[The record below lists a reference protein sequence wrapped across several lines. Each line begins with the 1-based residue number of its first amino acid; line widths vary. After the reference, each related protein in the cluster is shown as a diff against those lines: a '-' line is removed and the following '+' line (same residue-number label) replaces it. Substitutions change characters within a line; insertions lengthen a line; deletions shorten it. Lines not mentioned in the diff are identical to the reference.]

1 MSGLNFLST
10 DVVEAAALG
19 DLQTVSSYTGY
30 IDARA
35 SHPSLPPGCTLLMA
49 ASSTGQAEMVKFL
62 LSRGASINLHAQG
75 GITALMFSAM
85 SQDVGTVKL
94 LCAARASPEPVR
106 LERQDHVRID
116 GRRTCPNSHTAL
128 EIAESQG
135 DAAIVGILRE
145 HSKALRIE
153 ADLAATALLLEEE
166 AIRSRAE
173 DGKKRRSKKRQALR
187 IARLAHQDAEAA
199 GDEGK
204 AGVDL
209 VADPTPPSSVVMSAA
224 AEAARRYG
232 ARLSQ
237 KPPPPPPPPPPSTP
251 NGRRRALNGLSS
263 PSSSLSAS
271 IELPDRLLALCASS
285 AAASSVVSSVSSVAS
300 SVEGPSSAGGSDE
313 IAITSS
319 GEGPSSAGGSDEIA
333 ITSSGEGPS
342 SAGGS
347 DEIAITSRARA
358 TSTVQDGP
366 KRADEMAELEREMAE
381 MERRAAAKNLH
392 MQELDERFE
401 QLQLAR
407 ATSNHSLAAM
417 GSSTSLASLDSTSGV
432 ETDQMTCVICME
444 KPSDAT
450 LVHGRSAHVCCC
462 LECAA
467 NLQHMG
473 HSCPMCR
480 KPIEA
485 VLQLY
490 FA

>member
-1 MSGLNFLST
+1 
-10 DVVEAAALG
+10 
-19 DLQTVSSYTGY
+19 
-30 IDARA
+30 
-35 SHPSLPPGCTLLMA
+35 MA

-94 LCAARASPEPVR
+94 LCAARASPEAVQ

-116 GRRTCPNSHTAL
+116 GRRTAPKSHTAL
-128 EIAESQG
+128 EIAETQG

-153 ADLAATALLLEEE
+153 ADLAATALLLEED

-173 DGKKRRSKKRQALR
+173 DGKKRRSRKRQALR
-187 IARLAHQDAEAA
+187 SARLAHQDAEAA

-204 AGVDL
+204 AHVDP
-209 VADPTPPSSVVMSAA
+209 VVDPTPPSSLVMSAA

-237 KPPPPPPPPPPSTP
+237 VPPPPPPPPPSTP
-251 NGRRRALNGLSS
+251 NSRRRALNGLTS

-271 IELPDRLLALCASS
+271 VELPDRLLALCASS
-285 AAASSVVSSVSSVAS
+285 AAASSVASSVVS
-300 SVEGPSSAGGSDE
+300 SVEGPSSAGWSDE
-313 IAITSS
+313 IAS
-319 GEGPSSAGGSDEIA
+319 
-333 ITSSGEGPS
+333 
-342 SAGGS
+342 
-347 DEIAITSRARA
+347 TSRASA

-366 KRADEMAELEREMAE
+366 KRADETEELEQRLREMAE

-407 ATSNHSLAAM
+407 ATSNHSLVAM
-417 GSSTSLASLDSTSGV
+417 GSSTSLASLDSASGL

>member
-1 MSGLNFLST
+1 MSGLKCLLT
-10 DVVEAAALG
+10 EVVEAAALG
-19 DLQTVSSYTGY
+19 DLQTVSAYTGH
-30 IDARA
+30 IDARI

-85 SQDVGTVKL
+85 SQDAGTVKL
-94 LCAARASPEPVR
+94 LCAARASPEAVQ

-116 GRRTCPNSHTAL
+116 GRRTAPKSHTAL
-128 EIAESQG
+128 EIAETQG

-153 ADLAATALLLEEE
+153 ADLAATALLLEED

-173 DGKKRRSKKRQALR
+173 DGKKRRSRKRQALR
-187 IARLAHQDAEAA
+187 SARLAHQDAEAA

-204 AGVDL
+204 AHMDPV
-209 VADPTPPSSVVMSAA
+209 VDPTPPSSVVMSAA

-237 KPPPPPPPPPPSTP
+237 VPPPPPPPPPSTP
-251 NGRRRALNGLSS
+251 NSRRRTLNGLSS

-271 IELPDRLLALCASS
+271 VELPDRLLALCASS
-285 AAASSVVSSVSSVAS
+285 AAASSVASSVVS
-300 SVEGPSSAGGSDE
+300 SVEGPSSAGCSDE
-313 IAITSS
+313 IASTSGAS
-319 GEGPSSAGGSDEIA
+319 
-333 ITSSGEGPS
+333 
-342 SAGGS
+342 
-347 DEIAITSRARA
+347 A

-366 KRADEMAELEREMAE
+366 KRADETAELEQRLREMAE

-417 GSSTSLASLDSTSGV
+417 GSSTSLASLDSASGL

>member
-1 MSGLNFLST
+1 MAGLNFLST

-62 LSRGASINLHAQG
+62 LNRGASINLHAQG

-285 AAASSVVSSVSSVAS
+285 AAASSVASSVALSVVS
-300 SVEGPSSAGGSDE
+300 SVEGPSSAGWSDE
-313 IAITSS
+313 IAS
-319 GEGPSSAGGSDEIA
+319 
-333 ITSSGEGPS
+333 
-342 SAGGS
+342 
-347 DEIAITSRARA
+347 TSRASA

-366 KRADEMAELEREMAE
+366 KRADETAELEQRLREMAE
-381 MERRAAAKNLH
+381 MERRAATKNLH

-417 GSSTSLASLDSTSGV
+417 GSSTSLASLDSASGV

>member
-1 MSGLNFLST
+1 MSGLKCLLT
-10 DVVEAAALG
+10 EVVEAAALG
-19 DLQTVSSYTGY
+19 DLQTVSAYTGH
-30 IDARA
+30 IDARV

-85 SQDVGTVKL
+85 SQDAGTVKL
-94 LCAARASPEPVR
+94 LCAARASPEAVQ

-116 GRRTCPNSHTAL
+116 GRRTAPKSHTAL
-128 EIAESQG
+128 EIAETQG

-153 ADLAATALLLEEE
+153 ADLAATALLLEED

-173 DGKKRRSKKRQALR
+173 DGKKRRSRKRQALR
-187 IARLAHQDAEAA
+187 SARLAHQDAEAA

-204 AGVDL
+204 AHVDP
-209 VADPTPPSSVVMSAA
+209 VVDPTPPSSLVMSAA

-237 KPPPPPPPPPPSTP
+237 VPPPPPPPPPSTP
-251 NGRRRALNGLSS
+251 NSRRRTLNGLSS

-271 IELPDRLLALCASS
+271 VELPDRLLALCASS
-285 AAASSVVSSVSSVAS
+285 AAASSVASSVVS
-300 SVEGPSSAGGSDE
+300 SVEGPSSAGWSDE
-313 IAITSS
+313 IAS
-319 GEGPSSAGGSDEIA
+319 
-333 ITSSGEGPS
+333 
-342 SAGGS
+342 
-347 DEIAITSRARA
+347 TSRASA

-366 KRADEMAELEREMAE
+366 KRADETEELEQRLREMAE

-407 ATSNHSLAAM
+407 ATSNHSLVAM
-417 GSSTSLASLDSTSGV
+417 GSSTSLASLDSASGL

>member
-1 MSGLNFLST
+1 MSGLKCLLT

-19 DLQTVSSYTGY
+19 DLQTVSAYTGH
-30 IDARA
+30 IDARV

-85 SQDVGTVKL
+85 SQDAGTVKL
-94 LCAARASPEPVR
+94 LCAARASPEAVQ

-116 GRRTCPNSHTAL
+116 GRRTAPKSHTAL
-128 EIAESQG
+128 EIAETQG

-153 ADLAATALLLEEE
+153 ADLAATALLLEED

-173 DGKKRRSKKRQALR
+173 DGKKRRSRKRQALR
-187 IARLAHQDAEAA
+187 SARLAHQDAEAA

-204 AGVDL
+204 AHVDP
-209 VADPTPPSSVVMSAA
+209 VVDPTPPSSLVMSAA

-237 KPPPPPPPPPPSTP
+237 VPPPPPPPPPSTP
-251 NGRRRALNGLSS
+251 NSRRRTLNGLSS

-271 IELPDRLLALCASS
+271 VELPDRLLALCASS
-285 AAASSVVSSVSSVAS
+285 AAASSVASSVVS
-300 SVEGPSSAGGSDE
+300 SVEGPSSAGWSDE
-313 IAITSS
+313 IAS
-319 GEGPSSAGGSDEIA
+319 
-333 ITSSGEGPS
+333 
-342 SAGGS
+342 
-347 DEIAITSRARA
+347 TSRASA

-366 KRADEMAELEREMAE
+366 KRADETEELEQRLREMAE

-417 GSSTSLASLDSTSGV
+417 GSSTSLASLDSASGL

>member
-1 MSGLNFLST
+1 
-10 DVVEAAALG
+10 
-19 DLQTVSSYTGY
+19 
-30 IDARA
+30 
-35 SHPSLPPGCTLLMA
+35 LMA

-85 SQDVGTVKL
+85 SQDAGTVKL
-94 LCAARASPEPVR
+94 LCAARASPEAVQ

-116 GRRTCPNSHTAL
+116 GRRTAPKSHTAL
-128 EIAESQG
+128 EIAETQG

-153 ADLAATALLLEEE
+153 ADLAATALLLEED

-173 DGKKRRSKKRQALR
+173 DGKKRRSRKRQALR
-187 IARLAHQDAEAA
+187 SARLAHQDAEAA

-204 AGVDL
+204 AHVDP
-209 VADPTPPSSVVMSAA
+209 VVDPTPPSSLVMSAA

-237 KPPPPPPPPPPSTP
+237 VPPPPPPPPPSTP
-251 NGRRRALNGLSS
+251 NSRRRTLNGLSS

-271 IELPDRLLALCASS
+271 VELPDRLLALCASS
-285 AAASSVVSSVSSVAS
+285 AAASSVASSVVS
-300 SVEGPSSAGGSDE
+300 SVEGPSSAGWSDE
-313 IAITSS
+313 IASTPGAS
-319 GEGPSSAGGSDEIA
+319 
-333 ITSSGEGPS
+333 
-342 SAGGS
+342 
-347 DEIAITSRARA
+347 A

-366 KRADEMAELEREMAE
+366 KRADETEELEQRLREMAE

-407 ATSNHSLAAM
+407 ATSNHSLVAM
-417 GSSTSLASLDSTSGV
+417 GSSTSLASLDSASGL

>member
-1 MSGLNFLST
+1 MSGLKCLLT
-10 DVVEAAALG
+10 EVVEAAALG
-19 DLQTVSSYTGY
+19 DLRTVSAYTGH
-30 IDARA
+30 IDARV

-85 SQDVGTVKL
+85 SQDAGTVKL
-94 LCAARASPEPVR
+94 LCAARASPEAVQ

-116 GRRTCPNSHTAL
+116 GRRTAPKSHTAL
-128 EIAESQG
+128 EIAETQG

-153 ADLAATALLLEEE
+153 ADLAATALLLEED

-173 DGKKRRSKKRQALR
+173 DGKKRRSRKRQALR
-187 IARLAHQDAEAA
+187 SARLAHQDAEAA

-204 AGVDL
+204 AHVDP
-209 VADPTPPSSVVMSAA
+209 VVDPTPPSSLVMSAA

-237 KPPPPPPPPPPSTP
+237 VPPPPPPPPPSTP
-251 NGRRRALNGLSS
+251 NSRRRTLNGLSS

-271 IELPDRLLALCASS
+271 VELPDRLLALCASS
-285 AAASSVVSSVSSVAS
+285 AAASSVASSVVS
-300 SVEGPSSAGGSDE
+300 SVEGPSSAGWSDE
-313 IAITSS
+313 IASTSGAS
-319 GEGPSSAGGSDEIA
+319 
-333 ITSSGEGPS
+333 
-342 SAGGS
+342 
-347 DEIAITSRARA
+347 A

-366 KRADEMAELEREMAE
+366 KRPDETAELEQRLREMAE

-417 GSSTSLASLDSTSGV
+417 GSSTSLASLDSASGL

>member
-1 MSGLNFLST
+1 MSGLKCLLT
-10 DVVEAAALG
+10 EVVEAAALG
-19 DLQTVSSYTGY
+19 DLQTVSAYTGH
-30 IDARA
+30 IDARV

-85 SQDVGTVKL
+85 SQDAGTVKL
-94 LCAARASPEPVR
+94 LCAARASPEAVQ

-116 GRRTCPNSHTAL
+116 GRRTAPKSHTAL
-128 EIAESQG
+128 EIAETQG

-153 ADLAATALLLEEE
+153 ADLAATALLLEED

-173 DGKKRRSKKRQALR
+173 DGKKRRSRKRQALR
-187 IARLAHQDAEAA
+187 SARLAHQDAEAA

-204 AGVDL
+204 AHVDP
-209 VADPTPPSSVVMSAA
+209 VVDPTPPSSLVMSAA

-237 KPPPPPPPPPPSTP
+237 VPPPPPPPPPSTP
-251 NGRRRALNGLSS
+251 NSRRRALNGLTS

-271 IELPDRLLALCASS
+271 VELPDRLLALCASS
-285 AAASSVVSSVSSVAS
+285 AAASSVVSSV
-300 SVEGPSSAGGSDE
+300 EGPSSAGWSDE
-313 IAITSS
+313 IAS
-319 GEGPSSAGGSDEIA
+319 
-333 ITSSGEGPS
+333 
-342 SAGGS
+342 
-347 DEIAITSRARA
+347 TSRASA

-366 KRADEMAELEREMAE
+366 KRADETEELEQRLREMAE

-407 ATSNHSLAAM
+407 ATSNHSLVAM
-417 GSSTSLASLDSTSGV
+417 GSSTSLASLDSASGL

>member
-1 MSGLNFLST
+1 MSGLKCLLT
-10 DVVEAAALG
+10 EVVEAAALG
-19 DLQTVSSYTGY
+19 DLQTVSAYTGH
-30 IDARA
+30 IDARV

-85 SQDVGTVKL
+85 SQDAGTVKL
-94 LCAARASPEPVR
+94 LCAARASPEAVQ

-116 GRRTCPNSHTAL
+116 GRRTAPKSHTAL
-128 EIAESQG
+128 EIAETQG

-153 ADLAATALLLEEE
+153 ADLAATALLLEED

-173 DGKKRRSKKRQALR
+173 DGKKRRSRKRQALR
-187 IARLAHQDAEAA
+187 SARLAHQDAEAA

-204 AGVDL
+204 AHVDP
-209 VADPTPPSSVVMSAA
+209 VVDPTPPSSLVMSAA

-237 KPPPPPPPPPPSTP
+237 VPPPPPPPPPSTP
-251 NGRRRALNGLSS
+251 NSRRRTLNGLSS

-285 AAASSVVSSVSSVAS
+285 AAASSVASSVVS
-300 SVEGPSSAGGSDE
+300 SVEGPSSAGWSDE
-313 IAITSS
+313 IASTSGAS
-319 GEGPSSAGGSDEIA
+319 
-333 ITSSGEGPS
+333 
-342 SAGGS
+342 
-347 DEIAITSRARA
+347 A

-366 KRADEMAELEREMAE
+366 KRPDETAELEQRLREMAE

-417 GSSTSLASLDSTSGV
+417 GSSTSLASLDSASGL

>member
-1 MSGLNFLST
+1 MSGLKCLLT
-10 DVVEAAALG
+10 EVVEAAALG
-19 DLQTVSSYTGY
+19 DLQTVSAYTGH
-30 IDARA
+30 IDARV

-94 LCAARASPEPVR
+94 LCAARASPEAVQ

-116 GRRTCPNSHTAL
+116 GRRTAPKSHTAL
-128 EIAESQG
+128 EIAETQG

-153 ADLAATALLLEEE
+153 ADLAATALLLEED

-173 DGKKRRSKKRQALR
+173 DGKKRRSRKRQALR
-187 IARLAHQDAEAA
+187 SARLAHQDAEAA

-204 AGVDL
+204 AHVDP
-209 VADPTPPSSVVMSAA
+209 VVDPTPPSSLVMSAA

-237 KPPPPPPPPPPSTP
+237 VPPPPPPPPPSTP
-251 NGRRRALNGLSS
+251 NSRRRALNGLTS

-271 IELPDRLLALCASS
+271 VELPDRLLALCASS
-285 AAASSVVSSVSSVAS
+285 AAASSVASSVVS
-300 SVEGPSSAGGSDE
+300 SVEGPSSAGWSDE
-313 IAITSS
+313 IAS
-319 GEGPSSAGGSDEIA
+319 
-333 ITSSGEGPS
+333 
-342 SAGGS
+342 
-347 DEIAITSRARA
+347 TSRASA

-366 KRADEMAELEREMAE
+366 KRADETAELEQRLREMAE
-381 MERRAAAKNLH
+381 MERRAATKNLH

-407 ATSNHSLAAM
+407 ATSNHSLVAM
-417 GSSTSLASLDSTSGV
+417 GSSTSLASLDSASGV

-462 LECAA
+462 LECAS

>member
-1 MSGLNFLST
+1 MSGLKCLLT
-10 DVVEAAALG
+10 EVVEAAALG
-19 DLQTVSSYTGY
+19 DLQTVSAYTGH
-30 IDARA
+30 IDARV

-85 SQDVGTVKL
+85 SQDAGTVKL
-94 LCAARASPEPVR
+94 LCAARASPEAVQ

-116 GRRTCPNSHTAL
+116 GRRTAPKSHTAL
-128 EIAESQG
+128 EIAETQG

-173 DGKKRRSKKRQALR
+173 DGKKRRSRKRQALR
-187 IARLAHQDAEAA
+187 SARLAHQDAEAA

-204 AGVDL
+204 AHVDP
-209 VADPTPPSSVVMSAA
+209 VVDPTPPSSLVMSAA

-237 KPPPPPPPPPPSTP
+237 VPPPPPPPPPSTP
-251 NGRRRALNGLSS
+251 NSRRRALNGLTS

-271 IELPDRLLALCASS
+271 VELPDRLLALCASS
-285 AAASSVVSSVSSVAS
+285 AAASSVASSVVS
-300 SVEGPSSAGGSDE
+300 SVEGPSSAGWSDE
-313 IAITSS
+313 IAS
-319 GEGPSSAGGSDEIA
+319 
-333 ITSSGEGPS
+333 
-342 SAGGS
+342 
-347 DEIAITSRARA
+347 TSRASA

-366 KRADEMAELEREMAE
+366 KRADETADLEQRLREMAE

-407 ATSNHSLAAM
+407 ATSNHSLVAM
-417 GSSTSLASLDSTSGV
+417 GSSTSLASLDSASGV

>member
-1 MSGLNFLST
+1 MSGLKCLLT
-10 DVVEAAALG
+10 EVVEAAALG
-19 DLQTVSSYTGY
+19 DLQTVSAYTGH
-30 IDARA
+30 IDARV

-85 SQDVGTVKL
+85 SQDAGTVKL
-94 LCAARASPEPVR
+94 LCAARASPEAVQ

-116 GRRTCPNSHTAL
+116 GRRTAPKSHTAL
-128 EIAESQG
+128 EIAETQG

-153 ADLAATALLLEEE
+153 ADLAATALLLEED

-173 DGKKRRSKKRQALR
+173 DGKKRRSRKRQALR
-187 IARLAHQDAEAA
+187 SARLAHQDAEAA

-204 AGVDL
+204 AHVDP
-209 VADPTPPSSVVMSAA
+209 VVDPTPPSSLVMSAA

-237 KPPPPPPPPPPSTP
+237 VPPPPPPPPPSTP
-251 NGRRRALNGLSS
+251 NSRRRTLNGLSS

-285 AAASSVVSSVSSVAS
+285 AAASSVASSVVS
-300 SVEGPSSAGGSDE
+300 SVEGPSSAGWSDE
-313 IAITSS
+313 IAS
-319 GEGPSSAGGSDEIA
+319 
-333 ITSSGEGPS
+333 
-342 SAGGS
+342 
-347 DEIAITSRARA
+347 TSRASA

-366 KRADEMAELEREMAE
+366 KRADETEELEQRLREMAE

-417 GSSTSLASLDSTSGV
+417 GSSTSLASLDSASGL

>member
-1 MSGLNFLST
+1 MSGLKCLLT
-10 DVVEAAALG
+10 EVVEAAALG
-19 DLQTVSSYTGY
+19 DLQTVSAYTGH
-30 IDARA
+30 IDARV

-85 SQDVGTVKL
+85 SQDAGTVKL
-94 LCAARASPEPVR
+94 LCAARASPEAVQ

-116 GRRTCPNSHTAL
+116 GRRTAPKSHTAL
-128 EIAESQG
+128 EIAETQG

-153 ADLAATALLLEEE
+153 ADLAATALLLEED

-173 DGKKRRSKKRQALR
+173 DGKKRRSRKRQALR
-187 IARLAHQDAEAA
+187 SARLAHQDAEAA

-204 AGVDL
+204 AHVDP
-209 VADPTPPSSVVMSAA
+209 VVDPTPPSSLVMSAA

-237 KPPPPPPPPPPSTP
+237 VPPPPPPPPPSTP
-251 NGRRRALNGLSS
+251 NSRRRTLNGLSS

-285 AAASSVVSSVSSVAS
+285 AAASSVASSVVS
-300 SVEGPSSAGGSDE
+300 SVEGPSSAGWSDE
-313 IAITSS
+313 IAS
-319 GEGPSSAGGSDEIA
+319 
-333 ITSSGEGPS
+333 
-342 SAGGS
+342 
-347 DEIAITSRARA
+347 TSRASA

-366 KRADEMAELEREMAE
+366 KRPDETAELEQRLREMAE

-417 GSSTSLASLDSTSGV
+417 GSSTSLASLDSASGL

>member
-1 MSGLNFLST
+1 
-10 DVVEAAALG
+10 
-19 DLQTVSSYTGY
+19 
-30 IDARA
+30 
-35 SHPSLPPGCTLLMA
+35 MA

-85 SQDVGTVKL
+85 SQDAGTVKL
-94 LCAARASPEPVR
+94 LCAARASPEAVQ

-116 GRRTCPNSHTAL
+116 GRRTAPKSHTAL
-128 EIAESQG
+128 EIAETQG

-153 ADLAATALLLEEE
+153 ADLAATALLLEED

-173 DGKKRRSKKRQALR
+173 DGKKRRSRKRQALR
-187 IARLAHQDAEAA
+187 SARLAHQDAEAA

-204 AGVDL
+204 AHVDP
-209 VADPTPPSSVVMSAA
+209 VVDPTPPSSLVMSAA

-237 KPPPPPPPPPPSTP
+237 VPPPPPPPPPSTP
-251 NGRRRALNGLSS
+251 NSRRRALHGLTS

-271 IELPDRLLALCASS
+271 VELPDRLLALCASS
-285 AAASSVVSSVSSVAS
+285 AAASSVASSVVS
-300 SVEGPSSAGGSDE
+300 SVEGPSSAGWSDE
-313 IAITSS
+313 IAS
-319 GEGPSSAGGSDEIA
+319 
-333 ITSSGEGPS
+333 
-342 SAGGS
+342 
-347 DEIAITSRARA
+347 TSRASA

-366 KRADEMAELEREMAE
+366 KRADETEELEQRLREMAE

-407 ATSNHSLAAM
+407 ATSNHSLVAM
-417 GSSTSLASLDSTSGV
+417 GSSTSLASLDSASGL

>member
-1 MSGLNFLST
+1 MSGLKCLLT
-10 DVVEAAALG
+10 EVVEAAALG
-19 DLQTVSSYTGY
+19 DLQTVSAYTGH
-30 IDARA
+30 IDARV

-85 SQDVGTVKL
+85 SQDAGTVKL
-94 LCAARASPEPVR
+94 LCAARASPEAVQ

-116 GRRTCPNSHTAL
+116 GRRTAPKSHTAL
-128 EIAESQG
+128 EIAETQG

-153 ADLAATALLLEEE
+153 ADLAATALLLEED

-173 DGKKRRSKKRQALR
+173 DGKKRRSRKRQALR
-187 IARLAHQDAEAA
+187 SARLAHQDAEAA

-204 AGVDL
+204 AHVDP
-209 VADPTPPSSVVMSAA
+209 VVDPTPPSSLVMSAA

-237 KPPPPPPPPPPSTP
+237 VPPPPPPPPPSTP
-251 NGRRRALNGLSS
+251 NSRRRALNGLTS

-271 IELPDRLLALCASS
+271 VELPDRLLALCASS
-285 AAASSVVSSVSSVAS
+285 AAASSVASSVVS
-300 SVEGPSSAGGSDE
+300 SVEGPSSAGWSDE
-313 IAITSS
+313 IAS
-319 GEGPSSAGGSDEIA
+319 
-333 ITSSGEGPS
+333 
-342 SAGGS
+342 
-347 DEIAITSRARA
+347 TSRASA

-366 KRADEMAELEREMAE
+366 KRADETEELEQRLREMAE

-407 ATSNHSLAAM
+407 ATSNHSLVAM
-417 GSSTSLASLDSTSGV
+417 GSSTSLASLDSASGL

>member
-1 MSGLNFLST
+1 MSGLKCLLT
-10 DVVEAAALG
+10 EVVEAAALG
-19 DLQTVSSYTGY
+19 DLRTVSAYTGH
-30 IDARA
+30 IDARV

-85 SQDVGTVKL
+85 SQDAGTVKL
-94 LCAARASPEPVR
+94 LCAARASPEAVQ

-116 GRRTCPNSHTAL
+116 GRRTAPKSHTAL
-128 EIAESQG
+128 EIAETQG

-153 ADLAATALLLEEE
+153 ADLAATALLLEED

-173 DGKKRRSKKRQALR
+173 DGKKRRSRKRQALR
-187 IARLAHQDAEAA
+187 SARLAHQDAEAA

-204 AGVDL
+204 AHVDP
-209 VADPTPPSSVVMSAA
+209 VVDPTPPSSLVMSAA

-237 KPPPPPPPPPPSTP
+237 VPPPPPPPPPSTP
-251 NGRRRALNGLSS
+251 NSRRRTLNGLSS

-271 IELPDRLLALCASS
+271 VELPDRLLALCASS
-285 AAASSVVSSVSSVAS
+285 AAASSVASSVVS
-300 SVEGPSSAGGSDE
+300 SVEGPSSAGWSDE
-313 IAITSS
+313 IAS
-319 GEGPSSAGGSDEIA
+319 
-333 ITSSGEGPS
+333 
-342 SAGGS
+342 
-347 DEIAITSRARA
+347 TSRASA

-366 KRADEMAELEREMAE
+366 KRADETEELEQRLREMAE

-417 GSSTSLASLDSTSGV
+417 GSSTSLASLDSASGL

>member
-1 MSGLNFLST
+1 
-10 DVVEAAALG
+10 
-19 DLQTVSSYTGY
+19 
-30 IDARA
+30 
-35 SHPSLPPGCTLLMA
+35 MA

-85 SQDVGTVKL
+85 SQDAGTVKL
-94 LCAARASPEPVR
+94 LCAARASPEAVQ

-116 GRRTCPNSHTAL
+116 GRRTAPKSHTAL
-128 EIAESQG
+128 EIAETQG

-153 ADLAATALLLEEE
+153 ADLAATALLLEED

-173 DGKKRRSKKRQALR
+173 DGKKRRSRKRQALR
-187 IARLAHQDAEAA
+187 SARLAHQDAEAA

-204 AGVDL
+204 AHVDP
-209 VADPTPPSSVVMSAA
+209 VVDPTPPSSLVMSAA

-237 KPPPPPPPPPPSTP
+237 VPPPPPPPPPSTP
-251 NGRRRALNGLSS
+251 NSRRRALNGLTS

-271 IELPDRLLALCASS
+271 VELPDRLLALCASS
-285 AAASSVVSSVSSVAS
+285 AAASSVVSSV
-300 SVEGPSSAGGSDE
+300 EGPSSAGWSDE
-313 IAITSS
+313 IAS
-319 GEGPSSAGGSDEIA
+319 
-333 ITSSGEGPS
+333 
-342 SAGGS
+342 
-347 DEIAITSRARA
+347 TSRASA

-366 KRADEMAELEREMAE
+366 KRADETEELEQRLREMAE

-407 ATSNHSLAAM
+407 ATSNHSLVAM
-417 GSSTSLASLDSTSGV
+417 GSSTSLASLDSASGL

>member
-1 MSGLNFLST
+1 MSGLKCLLT
-10 DVVEAAALG
+10 EVVEAAALG
-19 DLQTVSSYTGY
+19 DLQTVSSYTGH
-30 IDARA
+30 IDARV

-85 SQDVGTVKL
+85 SQDAGTVKL
-94 LCAARASPEPVR
+94 LCAARASPDAVQ

-116 GRRTCPNSHTAL
+116 GRRTAPKSHTAL
-128 EIAESQG
+128 EIAETQG

-153 ADLAATALLLEEE
+153 ADLAATALLLEED

-173 DGKKRRSKKRQALR
+173 DGKKRRSRKRQALR
-187 IARLAHQDAEAA
+187 SARLAHQDAEAA

-204 AGVDL
+204 AHVDP
-209 VADPTPPSSVVMSAA
+209 VVDPTPPSSVVMSAA

-237 KPPPPPPPPPPSTP
+237 VPPPPPPPPPSTP
-251 NGRRRALNGLSS
+251 NSRRRALNGLSS

-285 AAASSVVSSVSSVAS
+285 AAASSVASSVVS
-300 SVEGPSSAGGSDE
+300 SVEGPSSAGWSDE
-313 IAITSS
+313 IAS
-319 GEGPSSAGGSDEIA
+319 
-333 ITSSGEGPS
+333 
-342 SAGGS
+342 
-347 DEIAITSRARA
+347 TSRASA

-366 KRADEMAELEREMAE
+366 KRADETADLEQRLREMAE

-417 GSSTSLASLDSTSGV
+417 GSSTSLASLDSASGV

>member
-1 MSGLNFLST
+1 
-10 DVVEAAALG
+10 
-19 DLQTVSSYTGY
+19 
-30 IDARA
+30 
-35 SHPSLPPGCTLLMA
+35 MA

-85 SQDVGTVKL
+85 SQDAGTVKL
-94 LCAARASPEPVR
+94 LCAARASPEAVQ

-116 GRRTCPNSHTAL
+116 GRRTAPKSHTAL
-128 EIAESQG
+128 EIAETQG

-153 ADLAATALLLEEE
+153 ADLAATALLLEED

-173 DGKKRRSKKRQALR
+173 DGKKRRSRKRQALR
-187 IARLAHQDAEAA
+187 SARLAHQDAEAA

-204 AGVDL
+204 AHVDP
-209 VADPTPPSSVVMSAA
+209 VVDPTPPSSLVMSAA

-237 KPPPPPPPPPPSTP
+237 VPPPPPPPPPSTP
-251 NGRRRALNGLSS
+251 NSRRRALNGLSS

-271 IELPDRLLALCASS
+271 VELPDRLLALCASS
-285 AAASSVVSSVSSVAS
+285 AAASSVASSVVS
-300 SVEGPSSAGGSDE
+300 SVEGPSSAGWSDE
-313 IAITSS
+313 IASTSGAS
-319 GEGPSSAGGSDEIA
+319 
-333 ITSSGEGPS
+333 
-342 SAGGS
+342 
-347 DEIAITSRARA
+347 A

-366 KRADEMAELEREMAE
+366 KRADETAELEQRLREMAE

-417 GSSTSLASLDSTSGV
+417 GSSTSLASLDSASGL

>member
-1 MSGLNFLST
+1 MAGLNFLST

-19 DLQTVSSYTGY
+19 DLQTVSSYTGH

-62 LSRGASINLHAQG
+62 LNRGASIKLHAQG

-333 ITSSGEGPS
+333 ITS
-342 SAGGS
+342 
-347 DEIAITSRARA
+347 RARA

>member
-1 MSGLNFLST
+1 MSGLKCLLT
-10 DVVEAAALG
+10 EVVEAAALG
-19 DLQTVSSYTGY
+19 DLRTVSAYTGH
-30 IDARA
+30 IDARV

-85 SQDVGTVKL
+85 SQDASTVKL
-94 LCAARASPEPVR
+94 LCAARASPEAVQ

-116 GRRTCPNSHTAL
+116 GRRTAPKSHTAL
-128 EIAESQG
+128 EIAETQG

-153 ADLAATALLLEEE
+153 ADLAATALLLEED

-173 DGKKRRSKKRQALR
+173 DGKKRRSRKRQALR
-187 IARLAHQDAEAA
+187 SARLAHQDAEAA

-204 AGVDL
+204 AHVDP
-209 VADPTPPSSVVMSAA
+209 VVDPTPPSSLVMSAA

-237 KPPPPPPPPPPSTP
+237 VPPPPPPPPPSTP
-251 NGRRRALNGLSS
+251 NSRRRTLNGLSS

-271 IELPDRLLALCASS
+271 VELPDRLLALCASS
-285 AAASSVVSSVSSVAS
+285 AAASSVASSVVS
-300 SVEGPSSAGGSDE
+300 SVEGPSSAGWSDE
-313 IAITSS
+313 IAS
-319 GEGPSSAGGSDEIA
+319 
-333 ITSSGEGPS
+333 
-342 SAGGS
+342 
-347 DEIAITSRARA
+347 TSRASA

-366 KRADEMAELEREMAE
+366 KRADETEELEQRLREMAE

-407 ATSNHSLAAM
+407 ATSNHSLVAM
-417 GSSTSLASLDSTSGV
+417 GSSTSLASLDSASGL

>member
-1 MSGLNFLST
+1 MSGLKCLLSE
-10 DVVEAAALG
+10 VVEAAALG
-19 DLQTVSSYTGY
+19 DLQTVSAYTGH
-30 IDARA
+30 IDARV

-85 SQDVGTVKL
+85 SQDAGTVKL
-94 LCAARASPEPVR
+94 LCAARASPEAVQ

-116 GRRTCPNSHTAL
+116 GRRTAPKSHTAL
-128 EIAESQG
+128 EIAETQG

-153 ADLAATALLLEEE
+153 ADLAATALLLEED

-173 DGKKRRSKKRQALR
+173 DGKKRRSRKRQALR
-187 IARLAHQDAEAA
+187 SARLAHQDAEAA

-204 AGVDL
+204 AHVDP
-209 VADPTPPSSVVMSAA
+209 VVDPTPPSSLVMSAA

-237 KPPPPPPPPPPSTP
+237 VPPPPPPPPPSTP
-251 NGRRRALNGLSS
+251 NSRRRALNGLTS

-271 IELPDRLLALCASS
+271 VELPDRLLALCASS
-285 AAASSVVSSVSSVAS
+285 AAASSVASSVVS
-300 SVEGPSSAGGSDE
+300 SVEGPSSAGWSDE
-313 IAITSS
+313 IAS
-319 GEGPSSAGGSDEIA
+319 
-333 ITSSGEGPS
+333 
-342 SAGGS
+342 
-347 DEIAITSRARA
+347 TSRASA

-366 KRADEMAELEREMAE
+366 KRADETEELEQRLREMAE

-407 ATSNHSLAAM
+407 ATSNHSLVAM
-417 GSSTSLASLDSTSGV
+417 GSSTSLASLDSASGL

>member
-1 MSGLNFLST
+1 
-10 DVVEAAALG
+10 
-19 DLQTVSSYTGY
+19 
-30 IDARA
+30 
-35 SHPSLPPGCTLLMA
+35 MA

-85 SQDVGTVKL
+85 SQDAGTVKL
-94 LCAARASPEPVR
+94 LCAARASPEAVQ

-116 GRRTCPNSHTAL
+116 GRRTAPKSHTAL
-128 EIAESQG
+128 EIAETQG

-153 ADLAATALLLEEE
+153 ADLAATALLLEED

-173 DGKKRRSKKRQALR
+173 DGKKRRSRKRQALR
-187 IARLAHQDAEAA
+187 SARLAHQDAEAA

-204 AGVDL
+204 AHVDP
-209 VADPTPPSSVVMSAA
+209 VVDPTPPSSLVMSAA

-237 KPPPPPPPPPPSTP
+237 VPPPPPPPPPSTP
-251 NGRRRALNGLSS
+251 NSRRRTLNGLSS

-271 IELPDRLLALCASS
+271 VELPDRLLALCASS
-285 AAASSVVSSVSSVAS
+285 AAASSVASSVVS
-300 SVEGPSSAGGSDE
+300 SVEGPSSAGWSDE
-313 IAITSS
+313 IAS
-319 GEGPSSAGGSDEIA
+319 
-333 ITSSGEGPS
+333 
-342 SAGGS
+342 
-347 DEIAITSRARA
+347 TSRASA

-366 KRADEMAELEREMAE
+366 KRADETEELEQRLREMAE

-417 GSSTSLASLDSTSGV
+417 GSSTSLASLDSASGL

>member
-1 MSGLNFLST
+1 MSGLKCLLT
-10 DVVEAAALG
+10 EVVEAAALG
-19 DLQTVSSYTGY
+19 DLRTVSAYTGH
-30 IDARA
+30 IDARV

-85 SQDVGTVKL
+85 SQDAGTVKL
-94 LCAARASPEPVR
+94 LCAARASPEAVQ

-116 GRRTCPNSHTAL
+116 GRRTAPKSHTAL
-128 EIAESQG
+128 EIAETQG

-153 ADLAATALLLEEE
+153 ADLAATALLLEED

-173 DGKKRRSKKRQALR
+173 DGKKRRSRKRQALR
-187 IARLAHQDAEAA
+187 SARLAHQDAEAA

-204 AGVDL
+204 AHVDP
-209 VADPTPPSSVVMSAA
+209 VVDPTPPSSLVMSAA

-237 KPPPPPPPPPPSTP
+237 VPPPPPPPPPSTP
-251 NGRRRALNGLSS
+251 NSRRRTLNGLSS

-271 IELPDRLLALCASS
+271 VELPDRLLALCASS
-285 AAASSVVSSVSSVAS
+285 AAASSVASSVVS
-300 SVEGPSSAGGSDE
+300 SVEGPSSAGWSDE
-313 IAITSS
+313 IAS
-319 GEGPSSAGGSDEIA
+319 
-333 ITSSGEGPS
+333 
-342 SAGGS
+342 
-347 DEIAITSRARA
+347 TSRASA

-366 KRADEMAELEREMAE
+366 KRADETAELEQRLREMAE

-417 GSSTSLASLDSTSGV
+417 GSSTSLASLDSASGL

>member
-1 MSGLNFLST
+1 
-10 DVVEAAALG
+10 
-19 DLQTVSSYTGY
+19 
-30 IDARA
+30 
-35 SHPSLPPGCTLLMA
+35 
-49 ASSTGQAEMVKFL
+49 
-62 LSRGASINLHAQG
+62 
-75 GITALMFSAM
+75 MFSAM
-85 SQDVGTVKL
+85 SQDAGTVKL
-94 LCAARASPEPVR
+94 LCAARASPEAVQ

-116 GRRTCPNSHTAL
+116 GRRTAPKSHTAL
-128 EIAESQG
+128 EIAETQG

-153 ADLAATALLLEEE
+153 ADLAATALLLEED

-173 DGKKRRSKKRQALR
+173 DGKKRRSRKRQALR
-187 IARLAHQDAEAA
+187 SARLAHQDAEAA

-204 AGVDL
+204 AHVDP
-209 VADPTPPSSVVMSAA
+209 VVDPTPPSSLVMSAA

-237 KPPPPPPPPPPSTP
+237 VPPPPPPPPPSTP
-251 NGRRRALNGLSS
+251 NSRRRALNGLTS

-271 IELPDRLLALCASS
+271 VELPDRLLALCASS
-285 AAASSVVSSVSSVAS
+285 AAASSVASSVVS
-300 SVEGPSSAGGSDE
+300 SVEGPSSAGWSDE
-313 IAITSS
+313 IAS
-319 GEGPSSAGGSDEIA
+319 
-333 ITSSGEGPS
+333 
-342 SAGGS
+342 
-347 DEIAITSRARA
+347 TSRASA

-366 KRADEMAELEREMAE
+366 KRADETEELEQRLREMAE

-407 ATSNHSLAAM
+407 ATSNHSLVAM
-417 GSSTSLASLDSTSGV
+417 GSSTSLASLDSASGL

>member
-1 MSGLNFLST
+1 
-10 DVVEAAALG
+10 
-19 DLQTVSSYTGY
+19 
-30 IDARA
+30 
-35 SHPSLPPGCTLLMA
+35 MA

-85 SQDVGTVKL
+85 SQDAGTVKL
-94 LCAARASPEPVR
+94 LCAARASPEAVQ

-116 GRRTCPNSHTAL
+116 GRRTAPKSHTAL
-128 EIAESQG
+128 EIAETQG

-153 ADLAATALLLEEE
+153 ADLAATALLLEED

-173 DGKKRRSKKRQALR
+173 DGKKRRSRKRQALR
-187 IARLAHQDAEAA
+187 SARLAHQDAEAA

-204 AGVDL
+204 AHVDP
-209 VADPTPPSSVVMSAA
+209 VVDPTPPSSLVMSAA

-237 KPPPPPPPPPPSTP
+237 VPPPPPPPPPSTP
-251 NGRRRALNGLSS
+251 NSRRRTLNGLSS

-271 IELPDRLLALCASS
+271 VELPDRLLALCASS
-285 AAASSVVSSVSSVAS
+285 AAASSVASSVVS
-300 SVEGPSSAGGSDE
+300 SVEGPSSAGWSDE
-313 IAITSS
+313 IAS
-319 GEGPSSAGGSDEIA
+319 
-333 ITSSGEGPS
+333 
-342 SAGGS
+342 
-347 DEIAITSRARA
+347 TSRASA

-366 KRADEMAELEREMAE
+366 KRADETEELEQRLREMAE

-407 ATSNHSLAAM
+407 ATSNHSLVAM
-417 GSSTSLASLDSTSGV
+417 GSSTSLASLDSASGL

>member
-1 MSGLNFLST
+1 MSGLKCLLT
-10 DVVEAAALG
+10 EVVEAAALG
-19 DLQTVSSYTGY
+19 DLQTVSAYTGH
-30 IDARA
+30 IDARV

-85 SQDVGTVKL
+85 SQDAGTVKL
-94 LCAARASPEPVR
+94 LCAARASPEAVQ

-116 GRRTCPNSHTAL
+116 GRRTAPKSHTAL
-128 EIAESQG
+128 EIAETQG

-153 ADLAATALLLEEE
+153 ADLAATALLLEED

-173 DGKKRRSKKRQALR
+173 DGKKRRSRKRQALR
-187 IARLAHQDAEAA
+187 SARLAHQDAEAA

-204 AGVDL
+204 AHVDP
-209 VADPTPPSSVVMSAA
+209 VVDPTPPSSLVMSAA

-237 KPPPPPPPPPPSTP
+237 VPPPPPPPPPSTP
-251 NGRRRALNGLSS
+251 NSRRRTLNGLSS

-285 AAASSVVSSVSSVAS
+285 AAASSVASSVVS
-300 SVEGPSSAGGSDE
+300 SVEGPSSAGWSDE
-313 IAITSS
+313 IASTSGAS
-319 GEGPSSAGGSDEIA
+319 
-333 ITSSGEGPS
+333 
-342 SAGGS
+342 
-347 DEIAITSRARA
+347 A

-366 KRADEMAELEREMAE
+366 KRADETAELEQRLREMAE

>member
-1 MSGLNFLST
+1 
-10 DVVEAAALG
+10 
-19 DLQTVSSYTGY
+19 
-30 IDARA
+30 
-35 SHPSLPPGCTLLMA
+35 MA

-85 SQDVGTVKL
+85 SQDAGTVKL
-94 LCAARASPEPVR
+94 LCAARASPEAVQ

-116 GRRTCPNSHTAL
+116 GRRTAPKSHTAL
-128 EIAESQG
+128 EIAETQG

-153 ADLAATALLLEEE
+153 ADLAATALLLEED

-173 DGKKRRSKKRQALR
+173 DGKKRRSRKRQALR
-187 IARLAHQDAEAA
+187 SARLAHQDAEAA

-204 AGVDL
+204 AHVDP
-209 VADPTPPSSVVMSAA
+209 VVDPTPPSSLVMSAA

-237 KPPPPPPPPPPSTP
+237 VPPPPPPPPPSTP
-251 NGRRRALNGLSS
+251 NSRRRALNGLTS

-271 IELPDRLLALCASS
+271 VELPDRLLALCASS
-285 AAASSVVSSVSSVAS
+285 AAASSVASSVVS
-300 SVEGPSSAGGSDE
+300 SVEGPSSAGWSDE
-313 IAITSS
+313 IAS
-319 GEGPSSAGGSDEIA
+319 
-333 ITSSGEGPS
+333 
-342 SAGGS
+342 
-347 DEIAITSRARA
+347 TSRASA

-366 KRADEMAELEREMAE
+366 KRADETEELEQRLREMAE

-407 ATSNHSLAAM
+407 ATSNHSLVAM
-417 GSSTSLASLDSTSGV
+417 GSSTSLASLDSASGL

>member
-1 MSGLNFLST
+1 MNVNVDSLLIGLLSISPDLAPPTAQRRTEPMSGLNFLST

-19 DLQTVSSYTGY
+19 DLQTVSSYTGH

-62 LSRGASINLHAQG
+62 LNRGASINLHAQG

-285 AAASSVVSSVSSVAS
+285 AAASSVVSSVSSLAS
-300 SVEGPSSAGGSDE
+300 SVEGPF
-313 IAITSS
+313 
-319 GEGPSSAGGSDEIA
+319 
-333 ITSSGEGPS
+333 

>member
-1 MSGLNFLST
+1 MSGLKCLLT
-10 DVVEAAALG
+10 EVVEAAALG
-19 DLQTVSSYTGY
+19 DLQTVSAYTGH
-30 IDARA
+30 IDARV

-85 SQDVGTVKL
+85 SQDAGTVKL
-94 LCAARASPEPVR
+94 LCAARASPEAVQ

-116 GRRTCPNSHTAL
+116 GRRTAPKSHTAL
-128 EIAESQG
+128 EIAETQG

-153 ADLAATALLLEEE
+153 ADLAATALLLEED

-173 DGKKRRSKKRQALR
+173 DGKKRRSRKRQALR
-187 IARLAHQDAEAA
+187 SARLAHQDAEAA

-204 AGVDL
+204 AHVDP
-209 VADPTPPSSVVMSAA
+209 VVDPTPPSSLVMSAA

-237 KPPPPPPPPPPSTP
+237 VPPPPPPPPPSTP
-251 NGRRRALNGLSS
+251 NSRRRTLNGLSS

-271 IELPDRLLALCASS
+271 VELPDRLLALCASS
-285 AAASSVVSSVSSVAS
+285 AAASSVASSVVS
-300 SVEGPSSAGGSDE
+300 SVEGPSSAGWSDE
-313 IAITSS
+313 IASTSGAS
-319 GEGPSSAGGSDEIA
+319 
-333 ITSSGEGPS
+333 
-342 SAGGS
+342 
-347 DEIAITSRARA
+347 A

-366 KRADEMAELEREMAE
+366 KRADETEELEQRLREMAE

-417 GSSTSLASLDSTSGV
+417 GSSTSLASLDSASGL

>member
-1 MSGLNFLST
+1 MSGLKCLLT
-10 DVVEAAALG
+10 EVVEAAALG
-19 DLQTVSSYTGY
+19 DLQTVSAYTGH
-30 IDARA
+30 IDARV

-85 SQDVGTVKL
+85 SQDAGTVKL
-94 LCAARASPEPVR
+94 LCAARASPEAVQ

-116 GRRTCPNSHTAL
+116 GRRTAPKSHTAL
-128 EIAESQG
+128 EIAETQG

-153 ADLAATALLLEEE
+153 ADLAATALLLEED

-173 DGKKRRSKKRQALR
+173 DGKKRRSRKRQALR
-187 IARLAHQDAEAA
+187 SARLAHQDAEAA

-204 AGVDL
+204 AHVDP
-209 VADPTPPSSVVMSAA
+209 VVDPTPPSSLVMSAA

-237 KPPPPPPPPPPSTP
+237 VPPPPPPPPPSTP
-251 NGRRRALNGLSS
+251 HSRRRTLNGLSS

-271 IELPDRLLALCASS
+271 VELPDRLLALCASS
-285 AAASSVVSSVSSVAS
+285 AAASSVASSVVS
-300 SVEGPSSAGGSDE
+300 SVEGPSSAGWSDE
-313 IAITSS
+313 IAS
-319 GEGPSSAGGSDEIA
+319 
-333 ITSSGEGPS
+333 
-342 SAGGS
+342 
-347 DEIAITSRARA
+347 TSRASA

-366 KRADEMAELEREMAE
+366 KRADETEELEQRLREMAE

-407 ATSNHSLAAM
+407 ATSNHSLVAM
-417 GSSTSLASLDSTSGV
+417 GSSTSLASLDSASGL

>member
-1 MSGLNFLST
+1 MSGLKCLLT
-10 DVVEAAALG
+10 EVVEAAALG
-19 DLQTVSSYTGY
+19 DLQTVSAYTGH
-30 IDARA
+30 IDARV

-85 SQDVGTVKL
+85 SQDAGTVKL
-94 LCAARASPEPVR
+94 LCAARASPEAVQ

-116 GRRTCPNSHTAL
+116 GRRTAPKSHTAL
-128 EIAESQG
+128 EIAETQG

-153 ADLAATALLLEEE
+153 ADLAATALLLEED

-173 DGKKRRSKKRQALR
+173 DGKKRRSRKRQALR
-187 IARLAHQDAEAA
+187 SARLAHQDAEAA

-204 AGVDL
+204 AHMDPV
-209 VADPTPPSSVVMSAA
+209 VDPTPPSSVVMSAA

-237 KPPPPPPPPPPSTP
+237 VPPPPPPPPPPSTP
-251 NGRRRALNGLSS
+251 NSRRRTLNGLSS

-271 IELPDRLLALCASS
+271 VELPDRLLALCASS
-285 AAASSVVSSVSSVAS
+285 AAASSVASSVVS
-300 SVEGPSSAGGSDE
+300 SVEGPSSAGWSDE
-313 IAITSS
+313 IASTSGAS
-319 GEGPSSAGGSDEIA
+319 
-333 ITSSGEGPS
+333 
-342 SAGGS
+342 
-347 DEIAITSRARA
+347 A

-366 KRADEMAELEREMAE
+366 KRADETAELEQRLREMAE

-417 GSSTSLASLDSTSGV
+417 GSSTSLASLDSASGL

>member
-1 MSGLNFLST
+1 
-10 DVVEAAALG
+10 
-19 DLQTVSSYTGY
+19 
-30 IDARA
+30 
-35 SHPSLPPGCTLLMA
+35 MA

-85 SQDVGTVKL
+85 SQDAGTVKL
-94 LCAARASPEPVR
+94 LCAARASPEAVQ

-116 GRRTCPNSHTAL
+116 GRRTAPKSHTAL
-128 EIAESQG
+128 EIAETQG

-153 ADLAATALLLEEE
+153 ADLAATALLLEED

-173 DGKKRRSKKRQALR
+173 DGKKRRSRKRQALR
-187 IARLAHQDAEAA
+187 SARLAHQDAEAA

-204 AGVDL
+204 AHVDP
-209 VADPTPPSSVVMSAA
+209 VVDPTPPSSLVMSAA

-237 KPPPPPPPPPPSTP
+237 VPPPPPPPPPSTP
-251 NGRRRALNGLSS
+251 NSRRRTLNGLSS

-285 AAASSVVSSVSSVAS
+285 AAASSVASSVVS
-300 SVEGPSSAGGSDE
+300 SVEGPSSAGWSDE
-313 IAITSS
+313 IAS
-319 GEGPSSAGGSDEIA
+319 
-333 ITSSGEGPS
+333 
-342 SAGGS
+342 
-347 DEIAITSRARA
+347 TSRASA

-366 KRADEMAELEREMAE
+366 KRPDETAELEQRLREMAE

-417 GSSTSLASLDSTSGV
+417 GSSTSLASLDSASGL

>member
-1 MSGLNFLST
+1 MSGLKCLLT
-10 DVVEAAALG
+10 EVVEAAALG
-19 DLQTVSSYTGY
+19 DLQTVSAYTGH
-30 IDARA
+30 IDARV

-85 SQDVGTVKL
+85 SQDAGTVKL
-94 LCAARASPEPVR
+94 LCAARASPEAVQ

-116 GRRTCPNSHTAL
+116 GRRTAPKSHTAL
-128 EIAESQG
+128 EIAETQG

-153 ADLAATALLLEEE
+153 ADLAATALLLEED

-173 DGKKRRSKKRQALR
+173 DGKKRRSRKRQALR
-187 IARLAHQDAEAA
+187 SARLAHQDAEAA

-204 AGVDL
+204 AHVDP
-209 VADPTPPSSVVMSAA
+209 VVDPTPPSSLVMSAA

-237 KPPPPPPPPPPSTP
+237 VPPPPPPPPPSTP
-251 NGRRRALNGLSS
+251 NSRRRTLNGLSS

-271 IELPDRLLALCASS
+271 VELPDRLLALCASS
-285 AAASSVVSSVSSVAS
+285 AAASSVASSVVS
-300 SVEGPSSAGGSDE
+300 SVEGPSSAGWSDE
-313 IAITSS
+313 IASTSGAS
-319 GEGPSSAGGSDEIA
+319 
-333 ITSSGEGPS
+333 
-342 SAGGS
+342 
-347 DEIAITSRARA
+347 A

-366 KRADEMAELEREMAE
+366 KRADETAELEQRLREMAE

-417 GSSTSLASLDSTSGV
+417 GSSTSLASLDSASGL

>member
-1 MSGLNFLST
+1 
-10 DVVEAAALG
+10 
-19 DLQTVSSYTGY
+19 
-30 IDARA
+30 
-35 SHPSLPPGCTLLMA
+35 MA

-85 SQDVGTVKL
+85 SQDAGTVKL
-94 LCAARASPEPVR
+94 LCAARASPEAVQ

-116 GRRTCPNSHTAL
+116 GRRTAPKSHTAL
-128 EIAESQG
+128 EIAETQG

-153 ADLAATALLLEEE
+153 ADLAATALLLEED

-173 DGKKRRSKKRQALR
+173 DGKKRRSRKRQALR
-187 IARLAHQDAEAA
+187 SARLAHQDAEAA
-199 GDEGK
+199 VDEGK
-204 AGVDL
+204 AHVDS
-209 VADPTPPSSVVMSAA
+209 VVDPTPPSSLVMSAA

-237 KPPPPPPPPPPSTP
+237 VPPPPPPPPPSTP
-251 NGRRRALNGLSS
+251 NSRRRTLNGLSS

-285 AAASSVVSSVSSVAS
+285 AAASSVASSVVS
-300 SVEGPSSAGGSDE
+300 SVEGPSSAGWSDE
-313 IAITSS
+313 IASTPGAS
-319 GEGPSSAGGSDEIA
+319 
-333 ITSSGEGPS
+333 
-342 SAGGS
+342 
-347 DEIAITSRARA
+347 A

-366 KRADEMAELEREMAE
+366 KRADETAELEQRLREMAE

-417 GSSTSLASLDSTSGV
+417 GSSTSLASLDSASGL

>member
-1 MSGLNFLST
+1 
-10 DVVEAAALG
+10 
-19 DLQTVSSYTGY
+19 
-30 IDARA
+30 
-35 SHPSLPPGCTLLMA
+35 MA

-85 SQDVGTVKL
+85 SQDAGTVKL
-94 LCAARASPEPVR
+94 LCAARASPEAVQ

-116 GRRTCPNSHTAL
+116 GRRTAPKSHTAL
-128 EIAESQG
+128 EIAETQG

-153 ADLAATALLLEEE
+153 ADLAATALLLEED

-173 DGKKRRSKKRQALR
+173 DGKKRRSRKRQALR
-187 IARLAHQDAEAA
+187 SARLAHQDAEAA

-204 AGVDL
+204 AHVDP
-209 VADPTPPSSVVMSAA
+209 VVDPTPPSSLVMSAA

-237 KPPPPPPPPPPSTP
+237 VPPPPPPPPPSTP
-251 NGRRRALNGLSS
+251 NSRRRALNGLTS

-271 IELPDRLLALCASS
+271 VELPDRLLALCASS
-285 AAASSVVSSVSSVAS
+285 AAASSVASSVVS
-300 SVEGPSSAGGSDE
+300 SVEGPSSAGWSDE
-313 IAITSS
+313 IAS
-319 GEGPSSAGGSDEIA
+319 
-333 ITSSGEGPS
+333 
-342 SAGGS
+342 
-347 DEIAITSRARA
+347 TSRASA

-366 KRADEMAELEREMAE
+366 KRADETEELEQRLREMAE
-381 MERRAAAKNLH
+381 MERRAATKNLH

-407 ATSNHSLAAM
+407 ATSNHSLVAM
-417 GSSTSLASLDSTSGV
+417 GSSTSLASLDSASGL

>member
-1 MSGLNFLST
+1 
-10 DVVEAAALG
+10 
-19 DLQTVSSYTGY
+19 
-30 IDARA
+30 
-35 SHPSLPPGCTLLMA
+35 MA

-85 SQDVGTVKL
+85 SQDAGTVKL
-94 LCAARASPEPVR
+94 LCAARASPEAVQ

-116 GRRTCPNSHTAL
+116 GRRTAPKSHTAL
-128 EIAESQG
+128 EIAETQG

-153 ADLAATALLLEEE
+153 ADLAATALLLEED

-173 DGKKRRSKKRQALR
+173 DGKKRRSRKRQALR
-187 IARLAHQDAEAA
+187 SARLAHQDAEAA

-204 AGVDL
+204 AHVDP
-209 VADPTPPSSVVMSAA
+209 VVDPTPPSSLVMSAA

-237 KPPPPPPPPPPSTP
+237 VPPPPPPPPPSTP
-251 NGRRRALNGLSS
+251 NSRRRALNGLTS

-271 IELPDRLLALCASS
+271 VELPDRLLALCASS
-285 AAASSVVSSVSSVAS
+285 AAASSVASSVVSSAASSVASSVVSSVVS

-313 IAITSS
+313 IAS
-319 GEGPSSAGGSDEIA
+319 
-333 ITSSGEGPS
+333 
-342 SAGGS
+342 
-347 DEIAITSRARA
+347 TSRASA

-366 KRADEMAELEREMAE
+366 KRADETEELEQRLREMAE

-407 ATSNHSLAAM
+407 ATSNHSLVAM
-417 GSSTSLASLDSTSGV
+417 GSSTSLASLDSASGL

>member
-1 MSGLNFLST
+1 MSGLKCLLT
-10 DVVEAAALG
+10 EVVEAAALG
-19 DLQTVSSYTGY
+19 DLQTVSAYTGH
-30 IDARA
+30 IDARV

-85 SQDVGTVKL
+85 SQDAGTVKL
-94 LCAARASPEPVR
+94 LCAARASPEAVQ

-116 GRRTCPNSHTAL
+116 GRRTAPKSHTAL
-128 EIAESQG
+128 EIAETQG

-153 ADLAATALLLEEE
+153 ADLAATALLLEED

-173 DGKKRRSKKRQALR
+173 DGKKRRSRKRQALR
-187 IARLAHQDAEAA
+187 SARLAHQDAEAA

-204 AGVDL
+204 AHVDP
-209 VADPTPPSSVVMSAA
+209 VVDPTPPSSLVMSAA

-237 KPPPPPPPPPPSTP
+237 VPPPPPPPPPSTP
-251 NGRRRALNGLSS
+251 NSRRRTLNGLSS

-271 IELPDRLLALCASS
+271 VELPDRLLALCASS
-285 AAASSVVSSVSSVAS
+285 AAASSVASSVVS
-300 SVEGPSSAGGSDE
+300 SVEGPSSAGWSDE
-313 IAITSS
+313 IASTPGAS
-319 GEGPSSAGGSDEIA
+319 
-333 ITSSGEGPS
+333 
-342 SAGGS
+342 
-347 DEIAITSRARA
+347 A

-366 KRADEMAELEREMAE
+366 KRADETEELEQRLREMAE

-407 ATSNHSLAAM
+407 ATSNHSLVAM
-417 GSSTSLASLDSTSGV
+417 GSSTSLASLDSASGL

>member
-1 MSGLNFLST
+1 
-10 DVVEAAALG
+10 
-19 DLQTVSSYTGY
+19 
-30 IDARA
+30 
-35 SHPSLPPGCTLLMA
+35 MA

-85 SQDVGTVKL
+85 SHDAGTVKL
-94 LCAARASPEPVR
+94 LCAARASPEAVQ

-116 GRRTCPNSHTAL
+116 GRRTAPKSHTAL
-128 EIAESQG
+128 EIAETQG

-173 DGKKRRSKKRQALR
+173 DGKKRRSRKRQALR
-187 IARLAHQDAEAA
+187 SARLAHQDAEAA

-204 AGVDL
+204 AHVDP
-209 VADPTPPSSVVMSAA
+209 VVDPTPPSSVVMSAA
-224 AEAARRYG
+224 AEAARRYC

-237 KPPPPPPPPPPSTP
+237 VPPPPPPPPPSTP
-251 NGRRRALNGLSS
+251 NSRRRALNGLSS

-285 AAASSVVSSVSSVAS
+285 AAASSVVSSVVS
-300 SVEGPSSAGGSDE
+300 SVEGPSSAGWSDE
-313 IAITSS
+313 IAS
-319 GEGPSSAGGSDEIA
+319 
-333 ITSSGEGPS
+333 
-342 SAGGS
+342 
-347 DEIAITSRARA
+347 TSRASA

-366 KRADEMAELEREMAE
+366 KRADEMAELEQRLREMAE

-417 GSSTSLASLDSTSGV
+417 GSSTSLASLDSASGV